1 MSKLKETD
9 SIKGQI
15 FDIQHYSIHD
25 GPGIRTNV
33 FLKGCFL
40 RCIWC
45 QNPESQSLKPEL
57 FYFSEKCTGCGKCV
71 AVRPANAIKII
82 EAKSYTDRDKCNG
95 SGQCTQICLNEARS
109 LIGKEMTVQEVFQK
123 VKGDEIFYK
132 RSNGGMTLTGG
143 EPLFQPDFS
152 RNILSRCRQSGIHT
166 AIETCGYA
174 NWETFKDI
182 LQYTDL
188 VLFDLKHMNSEKH
201 QEYTGVHNTL
211 ILDNVRKIYH
221 EFRIPIW
228 VRIPVIP
235 GYNDSLQNIHAVAD
249 FIATEF
255 GKSVPVHFLA
265 YHRLGESKYERLGK
279 EGKSLSIIPPT
290 DEHMLE
296 VQKIAASYGLE
307 THIGG

>member
-1 MSKLKETD
+1 VSKLKEND
-9 SIKGQI
+9 NIKGQI
-15 FDIQHYSIHD
+15 FNIQHYSIHD

-57 FYFSEKCTGCGKCV
+57 LYFREKCTGCGKCV
-71 AVRPANAIKII
+71 AVCPANAIQII
-82 EAKSYTDRDKCNG
+82 EAKSYTYRNKCSG
-95 SGQCTQICLNEARS
+95 SGQCTQVCPNEARS
-109 LIGKEMTVQEVFQK
+109 LIGKEMAVQEVFQK

-132 RSNGGMTLTGG
+132 RSNGGVTLTGG

-152 RNILSRCRQSGIHT
+152 RNILSLCRQSGIHT
-166 AIETCGYA
+166 IIETCGYA
-174 NWETFKDI
+174 DWEPFKDV

-188 VLFDLKHMNSEKH
+188 VLYDLKHMDSEKH
-201 QEYTGVHNTL
+201 REYTGVPNTL

-221 EFRIPIW
+221 ELKIPIW
-228 VRIPVIP
+228 VRVPIIP
-235 GYNDSLQNIHAVAD
+235 GYNDSAQNIHAVSD
-249 FIATEF
+249 FVATEL
-255 GKSVPVHFLA
+255 GRSVPVHFLA
-265 YHRLGESKYERLGK
+265 YHQLGESKYERLGK
-279 EGKSLSIIPPT
+279 EGKNISIIPPA

-307 THIGG
+307 TYIGG